1 MGMLYPKI
9 TNVFYFTGSKVTAPN
24 CPIEMLPHYN
34 PSNGAQFFRSSDA
47 ACSSP
52 AYFGLPFFLKDFG
65 PIFQEWSV
73 TGHESR
79 PGHHTQVQGRRC
91 ACHSVLKPFM
101 GISREIEVATIFIA
115 ETTILV
121 NKRDDRIAISIKF
134 DNFRVVR
141 WRQRNLPKSVRHV
154 QSFNF

>member
-34 PSNGAQFFRSSDA
+34 PSNGAQFFRRSDA

-79 PGHHTQVQGRRC
+79 PGHHTQVQGRRR
-91 ACHSVLKPFM
+91 ACHSVLKLSL
-101 GISREIEVATIFIA
+101 GISQEIEVATILVIKATIA
-115 ETTILV
+115 
-121 NKRDDRIAISIKF
+121 
-134 DNFRVVR
+134 
-141 WRQRNLPKSVRHV
+141 
-154 QSFNF
+154 

>member
-52 AYFGLPFFLKDFG
+52 AYFGLPFFLNKNL
-65 PIFQEWSV
+65 
-73 TGHESR
+73 
-79 PGHHTQVQGRRC
+79 
-91 ACHSVLKPFM
+91 LKHKRNEYYSNKICELENTVENSNNKSFWNFLKSM
-101 GISREIEVATIFIA
+101 DDSMNRDRA
-115 ETTILV
+115 EGGAGEALAPPPPLFCK
-121 NKRDDRIAISIKF
+121 NKNKLIK
-134 DNFRVVR
+134 
-141 WRQRNLPKSVRHV
+141 K
-154 QSFNF
+154 

>member
-79 PGHHTQVQGRRC
+79 PGHHTQVQGRRR
-91 ACHSVLKPFM
+91 ACPSSVLKLSL
-101 GISREIEVATIFIA
+101 GISHEIEVATIVIA

-121 NKRDDRIAISIKF
+121 IKATIA
-134 DNFRVVR
+134 
-141 WRQRNLPKSVRHV
+141 
-154 QSFNF
+154 